1 MKKAFEKQIKTIENQ
16 GEKQFNALKD
26 LTKIKKNKKMQFK
39 ANLMIKMI
47 NQKLQRYLKI
57 LLKKKKLNK

>member
-16 GEKQFNALKD
+16 GEKQFKALKD